1 MLDQNKVD
9 KSLKNCRLPYIDS
22 INDNVNFN
30 EDTDINIS
38 IEENIKT
45 GNLLLA
51 GSFNADVGVGVNFG
65 VEDTNVLDQEIELNL
80 IFN

>member
-1 MLDQNKVD
+1 M
-9 KSLKNCRLPYIDS
+9 
-22 INDNVNFN
+22 NFN
-30 EDTDINIS
+30 EDIDINIS

-65 VEDTNVLDQEIELNL
+65 VEDTNVFGSGNRIKSNFSINSEDLKFDINYISYPL
-80 IFN
+80 FNPNI